1 MTVTGK
7 DAKDSVRLLL
17 DLGDGRQELVLD
29 SLEVVANT
37 EGHVV
42 VLFSNDHGQKVRAT
56 LPKAKLRQM
65 ASFKMLW

>member
-1 MTVTGK
+1 MTVAGK

-17 DLGDGRQELVLD
+17 ELSDGRQELVFD

-42 VLFSNDHGQKVRAT
+42 VLFSNDRGQKVRAT

-65 ASFKMLW
+65 ASLKMLW